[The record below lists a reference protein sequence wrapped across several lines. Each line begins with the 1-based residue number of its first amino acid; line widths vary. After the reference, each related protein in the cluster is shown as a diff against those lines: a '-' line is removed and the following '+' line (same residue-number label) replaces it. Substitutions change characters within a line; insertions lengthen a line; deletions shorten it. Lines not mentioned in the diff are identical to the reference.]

1 MAKEND
7 YQLWVEQVEE
17 SGQVGI
23 YIEDGSVAA
32 IDGKPLKHEE
42 LPEPVCEESLKF

>member
-1 MAKEND
+1 MKTREFVNPSD
-7 YQLWVEQVEE
+7 T

-32 IDGKPLKHEE
+32 INGVK
-42 LPEPVCEESLKF
+42 VAA